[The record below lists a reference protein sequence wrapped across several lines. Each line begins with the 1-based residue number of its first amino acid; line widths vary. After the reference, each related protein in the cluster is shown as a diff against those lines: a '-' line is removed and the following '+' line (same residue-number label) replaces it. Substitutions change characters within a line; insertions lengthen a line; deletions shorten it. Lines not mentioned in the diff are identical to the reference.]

1 MGRKTKQNK
10 ITSPE
15 LIAQINPKNIRL
27 MNDFLEYL
35 RSVGKAESTVK
46 AYTSDLY
53 IFFVWVLQNADNK
66 YFPEITKRDIVAY
79 QNYLM
84 QDNENSP
91 ARVRR
96 LKATLSSL
104 SNYIEAILD
113 DELPNFKPIVRK
125 IENPVNEAVREK
137 TVLTDEQA
145 DTLLNYLVEH
155 KKFDK
160 ACCFALARYSG
171 RRKSELVRF
180 KVSYFADENIIHG
193 SLYRTPEKV
202 RTKGKGKNGK
212 MLTCYVLS
220 KPFKPYFDLWMEERE
235 RLGIKSEWLFPDGD
249 DPTQPLP
256 ISTLNSWAETFSN
269 ILGVPMYWHAMR
281 HFFTTYL
288 AKANLPDSAIKTIIG
303 WESLEMVEIYK
314 DIDGEEEIG
323 KFFKDGEIV
332 GAEQSNLSDL

>member
-15 LIAQINPKNIRL
+15 LIEQINPKNKRL
-27 MNDFLEYL
+27 MKDFLDYL
-35 RSVGKAESTVK
+35 RSVGKAETTIK
-46 AYTSDLY
+46 AYTSDLN

-145 DTLLNYLVEH
+145 DTLLDYLVEH
-155 KKFDK
+155 KKSDK

-235 RLGIKSEWLFPDGD
+235 RLGIESEWLFPDGD

>member
-1 MGRKTKQNK
+1 MPAYKDKAMGTWYASFYFENWTGKKEKKMKRGFKTKREALEWER
-10 ITSPE
+10 T
-15 LIAQINPKNIRL
+15 
-27 MNDFLEYL
+27 FLQQQTADLDMTFESFVALYAADMKGRIKENTWGTKEHIL
-35 RSVGKAESTVK
+35 YKKLVPYFGKRKMS
-46 AYTSDLY
+46 
-53 IFFVWVLQNADNK
+53 
-66 YFPEITKRDIVAY
+66 EIHSKEVMAW
-79 QNYLM
+79 QSEM
-84 QDNENSP
+84 
-91 ARVRR
+91 
-96 LKATLSSL
+96 
-104 SNYIEAILD
+104 
-113 DELPNFKPIVRK
+113 
-125 IENPVNEAVREK
+125 
-137 TVLTDEQA
+137 
-145 DTLLNYLVEH
+145 LNYR
-155 KKFDK
+155 DK
-160 ACCFALARYSG
+160 NG
-171 RRKSELVRF
+171 